1 MTDRTILIVD
11 DDPEILA
18 FYRKIFTGSDGG
30 DFEILGSP
38 VSGPRHVLNCR
49 TFLDPQE
56 LLHEYERSAEAGE
69 LHPLCIL
76 DMRMP
81 ILNGLA
87 TAVRMREIDPQI
99 GIVICAAFSDVS
111 LDEIRTKLHND
122 VFFVRKPFVP
132 EEFLLLIHSLVGL
145 WNTRQELKRTQNDL
159 TIQCERLGM
168 VLEGTRVGIWDWQ
181 IPSGHLEINE
191 RWAEIAG
198 YKLEELEPVD
208 IGTWIRLCHPDDLAK
223 SNRMLEK
230 VFSGELAH
238 YDCEC
243 RMRHKNGTWVWVWDR
258 GKVTEWSPE
267 GKPLRMSGTH
277 SDITEKRQA
286 MRMKDRLI
294 AMAAHEFRTP
304 LATIRLGAD
313 LLSSYRHKMD
323 EGAIQNALQTIL
335 KTTDY
340 MTDIVTDILDL
351 GALRRDT
358 MTAKMSEI
366 PLADLLQQTAA
377 DFRSAT
383 LVSTKV
389 TFEWNGIPVTGLGIP
404 SLLKRAVNNLL
415 DNAVKYSPADAPI
428 VLRLRQE
435 EDMAVIEVEDQ
446 GRGISEEET
455 PFLNE
460 PFFRGANTDGIPGTG
475 LGLPIAAEAM
485 QCMGGNI
492 AHSDR
497 AGGGS
502 IFTIRLPLFQG

>member
-294 AMAAHEFRTP
+294 AMASHEFRTP